1 MFYKSFD
8 TFVFDYDGTLFD
20 SHHHALT
27 VFGLVGKV
35 CVELGLIDHVWSN
48 DFITKVIGHN
58 PLRAWEVLLPDASIE
73 ERSSLSALYSKTMF
87 EHLNSLQ
94 TQWYPHA
101 YEVIESLL
109 QEGKHLIL
117 LTNARRY
124 YVEIA
129 LKQHPILQRFD
140 HVICAQDFDYQSKAL
155 ILPQLN
161 LSGRVVVVGDKLDDA
176 LAAKS
181 IQASSV
187 WAQYGYGHRE
197 IDGQYFT
204 TSIDSI
210 EQLLKI
216 PSL

>member
-8 TFVFDYDGTLFD
+8 SFVFDYDGTLFD
-20 SHHHALT
+20 SHQHALS
-27 VFGLVGKV
+27 VFKVVGNH
-35 CVELGLIDHVWSN
+35 CVELGLIDQVWSE
-48 DFITKVIGHN
+48 DTITKIIGHN
-58 PLRAWEVLLPDASIE
+58 PLRAWEVLLPNASQE
-73 ERSSLSALYSKTMF
+73 ERVSVSALYSKTMF
-87 EHLNSLQ
+87 ELLTSTQ
-94 TQWYPHA
+94 TKWYPHA
-101 YEVIESLL
+101 FEVINTLL
-109 QEGKHLIL
+109 QEGKQLIL

-129 LKQHPILQRFD
+129 LSQHPILQKFQ
-140 HVICAQDFDYQSKAL
+140 HVVCAQDYDYQSKAQ

-161 LSGRVVVVGDKLDDA
+161 LNGKVLVVGDKLDDA

-181 IQASSV
+181 VQASSV
-187 WAQYGYGHRE
+187 WAQYGYGNQE